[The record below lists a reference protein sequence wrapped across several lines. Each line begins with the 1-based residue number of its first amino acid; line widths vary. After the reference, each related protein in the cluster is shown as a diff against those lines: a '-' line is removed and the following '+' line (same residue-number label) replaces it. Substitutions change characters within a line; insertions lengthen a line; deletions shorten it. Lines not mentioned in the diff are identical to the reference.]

1 MKEIISDYKVIKLE
15 AKTSYNL
22 YAAQVSPCEKF
33 VAFGGD
39 DSKLRIHYLLSCRT
53 IYMNLND

>member
-1 MKEIISDYKVIKLE
+1 MKEINSDYKVIKLE
-15 AKTSYNL
+15 TKTSYNL